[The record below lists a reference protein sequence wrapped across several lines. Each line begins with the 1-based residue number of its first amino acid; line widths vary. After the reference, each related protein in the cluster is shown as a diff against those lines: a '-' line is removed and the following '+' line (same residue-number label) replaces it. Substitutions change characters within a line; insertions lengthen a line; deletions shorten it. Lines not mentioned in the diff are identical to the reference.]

1 MNPQSKI
8 KNNTSTLLMLDVAQR
23 LVDNNLKKVSNQ
35 MSNIGFNNKKYNVS
49 ISVSVEEVT
58 KP

>member
-8 KNNTSTLLMLDVAQR
+8 KNNTSTLLMLDVAR
-23 LVDNNLKKVSNQ
+23 ILVGNNLKKVSNQ
-35 MSNIGFNNKKYNVS
+35 ITNIGFNNKIYNVS